1 MKQAFYFFMICLY
14 ALGVIGGVGCSIYAG
29 AWPVAAGVVA
39 LAYMAWPKLVEYFNA
54 LTKG

>member
-1 MKQAFYFFMICLY
+1 MKEAFYFFMICLFF
-14 ALGVIGGVGCSIYAG
+14 LGVIGGVGCSIYAC